1 MPTTTNTAGSSPATP
16 WLSWLLGTAVLGA
29 VVAAALHVSD
39 HRAFVE
45 VAERAQPRWLV
56 AATLLQ
62 AGTYLA
68 QGWIWRLVGAAA
80 NCRLSRK
87 AALELAFAK
96 LFTDQALPSAGLSSS
111 IFIAKALEQRQ
122 LPTSAVRAAVLVN
135 IASYHFA
142 YVAALVAAL
151 AMLQGRGNANAF
163 VIGTALLFLLFSLGL
178 SVAVLALSGQRHV
191 WATGR
196 WQKIP
201 GLSAILDFLSGADVR
216 LVRNPRVL
224 AEAIGLQ
231 SAIVL
236 LDAATVWTL
245 IQALGVTAS
254 PSGVFVSFMVA
265 SLFRTMGIVPG
276 GLGTFEATS
285 VLMLRMAGIDVAV
298 ALSAT
303 LLFRGLS
310 FWLPMLPGYWCSRR
324 LLVAGAPEP
333 SLGRLGRS
341 EVGGHDRN

>member
-1 MPTTTNTAGSSPATP
+1 MPTTANTAGGSPATP

-231 SAIVL
+231 SGCGESARHVVL
-236 LDAATVWTL
+236 PGKIFFVGEGPQQADDRAQTQARAGEPHEQLLALRLEAVKRGQVQVCPLHPGSFAAGNRPDHAVSETQERQNGAEHDEIGL
-245 IQALGVTAS
+245 IQL
-254 PSGVFVSFMVA
+254 
-265 SLFRTMGIVPG
+265 
-276 GLGTFEATS
+276 E
-285 VLMLRMAGIDVAV
+285 
-298 ALSAT
+298 LSA
-303 LLFRGLS
+303 
-310 FWLPMLPGYWCSRR
+310 
-324 LLVAGAPEP
+324 PETKDCQEQTEP
-333 SLGRLGRS
+333 
-341 EVGGHDRN
+341 N